1 MMIFRWISWE
11 RVLCQIWIHAKEGGW
26 FPWSTYTITL
36 LSLQNLSAAWR
47 HNLIQKSVNMPG
59 CLFPLSLSD
68 RFRLQWK
75 RWQGF
80 SPTRVQKSTG
90 VRTTTNTLNMWWSTL
105 TLYVSCVCTPA
116 VLSILNSLFL
126 NDSQKE
132 DWLICDCFM
141 CSYRWAAL
149 FSSLYLPSCSTFCT
163 LMPKRGTWQF
173 TWSGPWWYS

>member
-1 MMIFRWISWE
+1 MRN
-11 RVLCQIWIHAKEGGW
+11 LNTCKGGW
-26 FPWSTYTITL
+26 LISINHLYKY
-36 LSLQNLSAAWR
+36 SAQPPE
-47 HNLIQKSVNMPG
+47 LICYMVTQLDTEVCKYAGVLVS
-59 CLFPLSLSD
+59 PLSVWQISTPV
-68 RFRLQWK
+68 K

-80 SPTRVQKSTG
+80 SPMRVQKSTG

-132 DWLICDCFM
+132 DWLICHVDCFM

-173 TWSGPWWYS
+173 TWSGSWWYL